1 MRTIRVIPRILPSPL
16 PTIAHANPLLPDLQ
30 ATDSTQMR
38 SSNLARDSTA
48 LFGTLQMEN
57 EPASKTDL

>member
-1 MRTIRVIPRILPSPL
+1 
-16 PTIAHANPLLPDLQ
+16 
-30 ATDSTQMR
+30 MR